1 MGTWKGLLPGRIAG
15 STKVS
20 EISIFFMA
28 MVFLLL
34 SNSMVSAAPITLKS
48 SISLSNI
55 SVTNLD
61 ALNITAKVVDAGS
74 TSASAV
80 ASDIFVDS
88 QTQSQRTSLGSV
100 SDTTQGGKAR
110 SSSSL
115 LYNQQ
120 ANNIF
125 MGNNYTLNSEVSLK
139 KYGYAQALATVSEM
153 IYFTALTSCDVI
165 FSLDYSGTDDNLNPG
180 LDPHNYSYA
189 GICYQ
194 IANFND
200 SISLGFAGNVLD
212 AYLMSPGT
220 LSSSLHFDQGDSG
233 WITLGA
239 SAGTSLYAPAPVPE
253 PSTMLLVAA
262 GLIGLARFRK
272 QQKL

>member
-1 MGTWKGLLPGRIAG
+1 MKKSG
-15 STKVS
+15 
-20 EISIFFMA
+20 ISIFFMA
-28 MVFLLL
+28 MFFLLL
-34 SNSMVSAAPITLKS
+34 SSSMVSAAPITLKS

-61 ALNITAKVVDAGS
+61 ALTITARVVDTGS

-80 ASDIFVDS
+80 ASDDFVDS
-88 QTQSQRTSLGSV
+88 QTQSQRTSFGSI
-100 SDTTQGGKAR
+100 SDTSQSGKAR

-120 ANNIF
+120 TNNIF
-125 MGNNYTLNSEVSLK
+125 MSSTYTLNSEVSLK

-153 IYFTALTSCDVI
+153 IYFTALTSCDVV

-200 SISLGFAGNVLD
+200 AISLGFAGDVLD
-212 AYLMSPGT
+212 AYLISPGT
-220 LSSSLHFDQGDSG
+220 LSSSLHFDQGESG

-239 SAGTSLYAPAPVPE
+239 SAGTSLYEPNPAPVPE
-253 PSTMLLVAA
+253 PTTLLLLGA

-272 QQKL
+272 QQKM